1 MTSRPQSAARRKA
14 PEQRRA
20 EMIEAAAA
28 IAMRDGLDKV
38 TAKRVAVALGVRPG
52 LVDHYFS
59 ADQLVA
65 AAFAHAASAERNQV
79 FGEAES
85 VPDPVARLRRVM
97 AGWLEPGHDELS
109 LLWLD
114 AWQACRHRPALR
126 EEVAAQMHED
136 VRRLAELIK
145 LGVDSGQLGVDKPE
159 TAALQIM
166 SLVDALSVQ
175 SAIRGTFDYTDVRTL
190 VTAVTEQILGL
201 LPSHGRA
208 PRPFGPRRVPALH
221 ATEERIPLAPGE
233 PQDGPAPVL
242 AVADADLAPGQV
254 RYLYAV
260 AVGETEGSLEPG
272 RVHLLTP
279 RHADVVQPDVY
290 I

>member
-1 MTSRPQSAARRKA
+1 
-14 PEQRRA
+14 
-20 EMIEAAAA
+20 MIEAAAA

-126 EEVAAQMHED
+126 EEVTAQMNED
-136 VRRLAELIK
+136 IRRFAHLIQT
-145 LGVDSGQLGVDKPE
+145 GNDSGQLSVGKPE

-166 SLVDALSVQ
+166 SLVDGLSVQ
-175 SAIRGTFDYTDVRTL
+175 SALHGTVDYTDVRTL
-190 VTAVTEQILGL
+190 VAAVTEQILGL
-201 LPSHGRA
+201 RL
-208 PRPFGPRRVPALH
+208 GP
-221 ATEERIPLAPGE
+221 
-233 PQDGPAPVL
+233 
-242 AVADADLAPGQV
+242 
-254 RYLYAV
+254 
-260 AVGETEGSLEPG
+260 
-272 RVHLLTP
+272 
-279 RHADVVQPDVY
+279 
-290 I
+290 